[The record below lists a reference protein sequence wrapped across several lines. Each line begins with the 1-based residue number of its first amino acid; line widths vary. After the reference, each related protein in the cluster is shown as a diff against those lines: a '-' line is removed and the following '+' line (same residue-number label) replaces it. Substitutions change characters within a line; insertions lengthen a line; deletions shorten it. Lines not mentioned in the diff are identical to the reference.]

1 MLATFLTVAH
11 LPLAEATTFS
21 FTAPL
26 IATVLSVF
34 ILRERVGIHRWF
46 AIGLGVVGML
56 IMIHPGGS
64 GALAGAGIALGLT
77 SATLIALSTIT
88 LRQLGSTEPAV
99 TTVFWFTLLGTILT
113 AVAFPFFGHWHNP
126 TTYLLLGG
134 VGVSAMLAQGLMTSA
149 LRYAPISVTTP
160 FEYSQLLWAALLGF
174 LIWADLPS
182 ITTLVGAAFIAS
194 AGLYTFYREH
204 LFARKGVAESA
215 LADDKL

>member
-1 MLATFLTVAH
+1 
-11 LPLAEATTFS
+11 
-21 FTAPL
+21 
-26 IATVLSVF
+26 
-34 ILRERVGIHRWF
+34 
-46 AIGLGVVGML
+46 
-56 IMIHPGGS
+56 
-64 GALAGAGIALGLT
+64 
-77 SATLIALSTIT
+77 
-88 LRQLGSTEPAV
+88 
-99 TTVFWFTLLGTILT
+99 
-113 AVAFPFFGHWHNP
+113 
-126 TTYLLLGG
+126 
-134 VGVSAMLAQGLMTSA
+134 MTSA